1 MSKIHLIDGEKGGV
15 GKSFFAKTLL
25 EYFLEKKNTYTLI
38 DADQSNPDVYNL
50 YPEGGHQ
57 IIFSDVE
64 AKYHLTDIIFELA
77 LDKTVIVNLPAQVQD
92 KLQGW
97 IERSNI
103 FDICAENNVE
113 ICRWFVSNGG
123 YDSIKLFKETL
134 PYYGEKA
141 TNVFVKNL
149 DMTDDW
155 TFLKEDTEFT
165 NLCNKYSDSLKVIEF
180 ARCNI
185 KERYDMEKLQLSLSQ
200 ALFSDQFTI
209 LAKQRL
215 LNFKKASFNAIA
227 STELIEISKQE
238 EQAVA
243 VSEETTAKKT
253 TRTTRS
259 RSTKKKAAQAT
270 SS

>member
-1 MSKIHLIDGEKGGV
+1 MVKKGGV
-15 GKSFFAKTLL
+15 GKSFFAKTLI
-25 EYFLEKKNTYTLI
+25 EYFLENNKTYTLI

-57 IIFSDVE
+57 VIFSDVE
-64 AKYHLTDIIFELA
+64 AKYHLTDVIFELA

-103 FDICAENNVE
+103 FDICADNNVE

-134 PYYGEKA
+134 PYYGEQV
-141 TNVFVKNL
+141 TNVFVKNQG
-149 DMTDDW
+149 MTDDW

-165 NLCNKYSDSLKVIEF
+165 NLSSKYSDNLKVIEF

-185 KERYDMEKLQLSLSQ
+185 KERYDMERLKLTLSQ
-200 ALFSDQFTI
+200 ALNSDQFTI

-215 LNFKKASFNAIA
+215 LNFKKASFGAIA
-227 STELIEISKQE
+227 STELIEESSVTE
-238 EQAVA
+238 EPV
-243 VSEETTAKKT
+243 KKE
-253 TRTTRS
+253 TTRS
-259 RSTKKKAAQAT
+259 RAKSRSRSNKKNLETVT

>member
-15 GKSFFAKTLL
+15 GKSFFAKTLI
-25 EYFLEKKNTYTLI
+25 EYFLENGKTYTLI

-50 YPEGGHQ
+50 YPDGGHQ
-57 IIFSDVE
+57 VIFSDVE
-64 AKYHLTDIIFELA
+64 SKYHLTDIIFELA
-77 LDKTVIVNLPAQVQD
+77 LDKSVIVNLPAQVQD

-134 PYYGEKA
+134 PYYGEKI
-141 TNVFVKNL
+141 TNIFVKNL
-149 DMTDDW
+149 GMTDDW

-165 NLCNKYSDSLKVIEF
+165 NLCSKYSDNMKVIEF

-185 KERYDMEKLQLSLSQ
+185 KERYDMERLQMSLSQ
-200 ALFSDQFTI
+200 ALSSDQFTI

-215 LNFKKASFNAIA
+215 LNFKKASFGAIA
-227 STELIEISKQE
+227 NTELIEII
-238 EQAVA
+238 
-243 VSEETTAKKT
+243 TAEKPVKKE
-253 TRTTRS
+253 TTRS
-259 RSTKKKAAQAT
+259 RVKSRARSNKKNLETVT

>member
-1 MSKIHLIDGEKGGV
+1 MSQIHLIDGEKGGV
-15 GKSFFAKTLL
+15 GKSFFAKTLV
-25 EYFLEKKNTYTLI
+25 EYFLENKKTYTLI

-50 YPEGGHQ
+50 YPNGGYQ
-57 IIFSDVE
+57 VIFSDIE

-103 FDICAENNVE
+103 FDICADNNVE

-134 PYYGEKA
+134 PYYGN
-141 TNVFVKNL
+141 TVSNVFVKNQG
-149 DMTDDW
+149 MTDDW
-155 TFLKEDTEFT
+155 TFLKEDVEFT
-165 NLCNKYSDSLKVIEF
+165 NLCQKYSDSLKVIEF

-185 KERYDMEKLQLSLSQ
+185 KERYDLEKMQLSLSQ

-227 STELIEISKQE
+227 STELIEIITAE
-238 EQAVA
+238 EQAVT
-243 VSEETTAKKT
+243 EEAIPKKT

-259 RSTKKKAAQAT
+259 RSNKKKAAQVT